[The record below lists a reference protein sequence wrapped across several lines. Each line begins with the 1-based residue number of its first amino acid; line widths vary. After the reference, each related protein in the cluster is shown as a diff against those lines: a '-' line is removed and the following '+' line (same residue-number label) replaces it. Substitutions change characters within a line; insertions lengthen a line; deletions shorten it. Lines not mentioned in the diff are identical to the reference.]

1 VLIYEYYSFFSQKP
15 VRMQDQQ
22 QVYRCWEASY
32 QADNKTLSH
41 LNPAHT
47 AATGNPDSCLCLP
60 GKSSLAVRFTIKEGN
75 CLEGLQKQLHELYTK
90 MADPQKSIKAQQ
102 TFSLI
107 SLAFQFSLCLFSNFN
122 TIYNLTMTQ
131 WES

>member
-1 VLIYEYYSFFSQKP
+1 
-15 VRMQDQQ
+15 MQDQQ

-102 TFSLI
+102 TFFINIVSI
-107 SLAFQFSLCLFSNFN
+107 SVFIVFVFKFQYH
-122 TIYNLTMTQ
+122 I
-131 WES
+131 